1 MWCFL
6 LKEGNWY
13 DKHNVKRA
21 ACNCIVF
28 VVGFFVFIAG
38 TYASIDQIIAKFQ
51 ECKECSTRSI
61 TCHGYDL
68 DPPAWMG
75 NDQLLQEELRRIKG
89 AVKENFRRVKT
100 IQNRQLARSTA
111 QAAQVS
117 RAKATCRPKSEI
129 TDSPTQ
135 PGSST
140 TNTIFR
146 EAQYLVHYLDYIF
159 PIQYAFYVDAPDQGG
174 RGWLFFLLERN
185 APLRNAALT
194 LSAFHQH
201 TFSPYH
207 TENQENELL
216 QYHTKALQELR
227 HVVRH
232 RDVGAS
238 ADNIEEW
245 LKFLAGG
252 MFLISFEV
260 FQGGTNNWQA
270 HFNALV
276 SVIQN
281 LTSSDFEFDTSNP
294 SSPDFDFQRGMNTA
308 QKFILSNLVWID
320 ILAPLATGTAPRL
333 PYHDWLNAGKIDMSR
348 VMGCSNCIMIAI
360 GDMMALNSKA
370 ITMDNEALRIA
381 IDDLEKRIHN
391 GIDAASDDG
400 STLTPTNRSVT
411 HLFAAAALVQLY
423 TLASDHN
430 ITSPDPHSA
439 VSRVVEVL
447 DNLPSYISLRATPW
461 PLCVAG
467 SMALPPNEKYFDNL
481 LTKLMDHAEA
491 GFTNCGTVYSVMQNA
506 WKQRQRDPSRAWSAR
521 QSMEDMGICALLI

>member
-1 MWCFL
+1 M
-6 LKEGNWY
+6 
-13 DKHNVKRA
+13 
-21 ACNCIVF
+21 
-28 VVGFFVFIAG
+28 
-38 TYASIDQIIAKFQ
+38 S
-51 ECKECSTRSI
+51 
-61 TCHGYDL
+61 
-68 DPPAWMG
+68 

-117 RAKATCRPKSEI
+117 RAKATPRPESEI
-129 TDSPTQ
+129 TDGAAQ
-135 PGSST
+135 VGSST

-174 RGWLFFLLERN
+174 RGWLFFLLERSKRYRVVEIHSDN
-185 APLRNAALT
+185 GIDAPLRNAALT

-207 TENQENELL
+207 TENQEDELL

-238 ADNIEEW
+238 AGNIEEW

-281 LTSSDFEFDTSNP
+281 LTSSDFEFDASDP

-308 QKFILSNLVWID
+308 QKFILSNLIWID
-320 ILAPLATGTAPRL
+320 ILAPLATGIAPRL
-333 PYHDWLNAGKIDMSR
+333 PYHDWLNAGKIEMSR

-360 GDMMALNSKA
+360 GDMMALDSTA
-370 ITMDNEALRIA
+370 ITIDYEALQIA
-381 IDDLEKRIHN
+381 IDDLEKRIHD
-391 GIDAASDDG
+391 GIDAALGDG
-400 STLTPTNRSVT
+400 SMVRIMLQGCKRIFANRLKHLTPTNQSVT
-411 HLFAAAALVQLY
+411 HLFATAALVQLY
-423 TLASDHN
+423 TIASEHN
-430 ITSPDPHSA
+430 IASRDPHSA
-439 VSRVVEVL
+439 VSRVIEVL
-447 DNLPSYISLRATPW
+447 DNLPPHISLRGTPW

-467 SMALPPNEKYFDNL
+467 CMALPPNEEYFD
-481 LTKLMDHAEA
+481 
-491 GFTNCGTVYSVMQNA
+491 V
-506 WKQRQRDPSRAWSAR
+506 
-521 QSMEDMGICALLI
+521 